1 MSYTGA
7 YGVLT
12 VSAFATDTMAVR
24 RAAAENNFIAVLRDD
39 GPDEWEGTK
48 TLEKFPGGGVIYI
61 TSANHRTN
69 SIRDPRHP
77 IA

>member
-1 MSYTGA
+1 MGHTGA

-24 RAAAENNFIAVLRDD
+24 RAATENDFIAVLRD
-39 GPDEWEGTK
+39 DEWEGTK

-69 SIRDPRHP
+69 NIRDPGHP